1 VNELSDVIN
10 GFLPRFQQGHLL
22 PDYKLKTLDAITK
35 CRTPYMGA
43 IKKPVR
49 IVVKY
54 VPHTIVVA
62 IDIVPNVE
70 LLTRKSG

>member
-1 VNELSDVIN
+1 
-10 GFLPRFQQGHLL
+10 
-22 PDYKLKTLDAITK
+22 
-35 CRTPYMGA
+35 MGA
-43 IKKPVR
+43 IKKHVR